1 MALEWVHENI
11 QDFGGDP
18 EQVTLMGESAG
29 ANSVALHMMS
39 PLRSSSSHIFTNAN
53 LRMYHKKLQNFLCF
67 IFLQNRSFPFQCD
80 QKCQHCA
87 QVINKVKACTI

>member
-39 PLRSSSSHIFTNAN
+39 PLRLSSSHVFTIPET
-53 LRMYHKKLQNFLCF
+53 MNF
-67 IFLQNRSFPFQCD
+67 FLETFF
-80 QKCQHCA
+80 
-87 QVINKVKACTI
+87 VLFFY

>member
-39 PLRSSSSHIFTNAN
+39 PLRSSSSHIYTNSNTTN
-53 LRMYHKKLQNFLCF
+53 LQKKITKFSWFCF
-67 IFLQNRSFPFQCD
+67 ST
-80 QKCQHCA
+80 K
-87 QVINKVKACTI
+87 

>member
-39 PLRSSSSHIFTNAN
+39 PLRSSSSHIFTNSNATN
-53 LRMYHKKLQNFLCF
+53 LQKKIHKVLFFFK
-67 IFLQNRSFPFQCD
+67 IE
-80 QKCQHCA
+80 
-87 QVINKVKACTI
+87 VVY

>member
-39 PLRSSSSHIFTNAN
+39 PLRSSSSHTFTNSNITN
-53 LRMYHKKLQNFLCF
+53 LPKKN
-67 IFLQNRSFPFQCD
+67 
-80 QKCQHCA
+80 
-87 QVINKVKACTI
+87 

>member
-39 PLRSSSSHIFTNAN
+39 PLRSSSSHVFTNSNTTN
-53 LRMYHKKLQNFLCF
+53 LEKKLQHFHGLFFL
-67 IFLQNRSFPFQCD
+67 LRSKMP
-80 QKCQHCA
+80 
-87 QVINKVKACTI
+87 T

>member
-39 PLRSSSSHIFTNAN
+39 PLRSSSSHIFTNSNTTN
-53 LRMYHKKLQNFLCF
+53 LQKKITKFSLFCF
-67 IFLQNRSFPFQCD
+67 SS
-80 QKCQHCA
+80 K
-87 QVINKVKACTI
+87 

>member
-39 PLRSSSSHIFTNAN
+39 PLRSSSSHVFTIPEST
-53 LRMYHKKLQNFLCF
+53 NFSPYL
-67 IFLQNRSFPFQCD
+67 FLF
-80 QKCQHCA
+80 
-87 QVINKVKACTI
+87 

>member
-39 PLRSSSSHIFTNAN
+39 PLRSSSSHVFTIPETTNFFTKLSLFCFSIEIKNAN
-53 LRMYHKKLQNFLCF
+53 
-67 IFLQNRSFPFQCD
+67 
-80 QKCQHCA
+80 
-87 QVINKVKACTI
+87 V

>member
-39 PLRSSSSHIFTNAN
+39 PLRSSSSHVFTIPETTNFFHETLFCFSIEIKNAN
-53 LRMYHKKLQNFLCF
+53 
-67 IFLQNRSFPFQCD
+67 
-80 QKCQHCA
+80 
-87 QVINKVKACTI
+87 V